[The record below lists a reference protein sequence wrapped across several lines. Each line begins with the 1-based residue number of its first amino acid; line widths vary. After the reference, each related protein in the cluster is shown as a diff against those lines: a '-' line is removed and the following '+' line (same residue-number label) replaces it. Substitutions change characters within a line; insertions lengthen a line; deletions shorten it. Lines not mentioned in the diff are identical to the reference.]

1 MYDYA
6 EACPISKAASVL
18 CERWTLQ
25 IIREMFMGATRF
37 SEFQKFLPRMSPA
50 LLNSRLR
57 TLEAQGIILRKR
69 MPEKKGFEY
78 QLTPAGN
85 ALKPLMGEF
94 GKWGMNWVFMSME
107 GDQLNIAVIVRDFAF
122 AMDTQQLPSGDTVI
136 QFTVQSDV
144 ETARK
149 FIMVQDGTTQVCED
163 NIGTEVDVYITAG
176 LKTLYQI
183 WYGEIGVN
191 AACEQKLVKVVGAP
205 VYVNNLSKWL
215 RTSQFAQY
223 NKNYCP

>member
-37 SEFQKFLPRMSPA
+37 SEFQKYLPRMSPT
-50 LLNSRLR
+50 LLNSRLQ

-69 MPEKKGFEY
+69 VPEKKGFEY

-85 ALKPLMGEF
+85 ALKPVLGEL
-94 GKWGMNWVFMSME
+94 GKWGMSWVFDSME

-122 AMDTQQLPSGDTVI
+122 AMDTQQLPSGQSVI
-136 QFTVQSDV
+136 QFNVQS
-144 ETARK
+144 ESEAARK
-149 FIMVQDGTTQVCED
+149 FIMVRDGTAQSCDD
-163 NIGTEVDVYITAG
+163 NLGNEVDVYLGAD

-183 WYGEIGVN
+183 WYGEVGVT
-191 AACEQKLVKVVGAP
+191 AACEKKLLKVVGPP
-205 VYVNNLSKWL
+205 VYTNSINKWL
-215 RTSQFAQY
+215 RTSQFAQH
-223 NKNYCP
+223 NRKYCQ

>member
-37 SEFQKFLPRMSPA
+37 SEFQKYLPRMSPT
-50 LLNSRLR
+50 LLNSRLQ

-69 MPEKKGFEY
+69 VPEKKGFEY

-85 ALKPLMGEF
+85 ALKPVLGEL
-94 GKWGMNWVFMSME
+94 GKWGMNWVFDSME

-122 AMDTQQLPSGDTVI
+122 AMDTQQLPSGQSVI
-136 QFTVQSDV
+136 QFNVQS
-144 ETARK
+144 ESEAARK
-149 FIMVQDGTTQVCED
+149 FIMVRDGAAQSCDD
-163 NIGTEVDVYITAG
+163 NLGSEVDVYVSAD
-176 LKTLYQI
+176 LKILYQI
-183 WYGEIGVN
+183 WYGEVAVT
-191 AACEQKLVKVVGAP
+191 AACEKKLLKVVGPP
-205 VYVNNLSKWL
+205 VYTNSINKWL
-215 RTSQFAQY
+215 RTSQFAQH
-223 NKNYCP
+223 NRKYCQ

>member
-37 SEFQKFLPRMSPA
+37 SEFQKYLPRLSPA
-50 LLNSRLR
+50 LLNTRLR

-69 MPEKKGFEY
+69 VPEKKGYEY

-85 ALKPLMGEF
+85 ALKPVLGEF
-94 GKWGMNWVFMSME
+94 GKWGMNWVFRSME
-107 GDQLNIAVIVRDFAF
+107 GDQLNMAVIVRDFAF
-122 AMDTQQLPSGDTVI
+122 ALDTEQLPSGQSVI
-136 QFTVQSDV
+136 QFNVQSDG
-144 ETARK
+144 ENARK
-149 FIMVQDGTTQVCED
+149 FILVRDRTAQACDENPG
-163 NIGTEVDVYITAG
+163 NEVDVYLSAD

-191 AACEQKLVKVVGAP
+191 TACQQKLMKVVGAP
-205 VYVNNLSKWL
+205 VYTNNISRWL
-215 RTSQFAQY
+215 RTSQFAKFNPKQSQ
-223 NKNYCP
+223 

>member
-57 TLEAQGIILRKR
+57 TLEAQGIVLRKR
-69 MPEKKGFEY
+69 MPERKGYEY

-94 GKWGMNWVFMSME
+94 GKWGMNWVFLSME

-122 AMDTQQLPSGDTVI
+122 AMDTEQLPSGDNVI
-136 QFTVQSDV
+136 QFTVQS
-144 ETARK
+144 ESEIARK
-149 FIMVQDGTTQVCED
+149 FIMGHDGNTQVCED
-163 NIGTEVDVYITAG
+163 NIGTEVDVYISAD

-183 WYGEIGVN
+183 WYGEIGVT
-191 AACEQKLVKVVGAP
+191 AACEQKLMKVVGAP
-205 VYVNNLSKWL
+205 VYINNLSKWL

-223 NKNYCP
+223 NRKYCR

>member
-37 SEFQKFLPRMSPA
+37 SEFQKYLPRMSPT
-50 LLNSRLR
+50 LLNSRLQ
-57 TLEAQGIILRKR
+57 TLEAQGIIVRKR
-69 MPEKKGFEY
+69 VPEKKGFEY

-85 ALKPLMGEF
+85 ALKPVLGEF
-94 GKWGMNWVFMSME
+94 GKWGMSWVFDSME

-122 AMDTQQLPSGDTVI
+122 AMDTQQLPSGQSVL
-136 QFTVQSDV
+136 QFNVQSDN
-144 ETARK
+144 EAAKK
-149 FIMVQDGTTQVCED
+149 FIMVRDGAAQSCDD
-163 NIGTEVDVYITAG
+163 NLGSEVDVYLSAE

-183 WYGEIGVN
+183 WYGEVGVT
-191 AACEQKLVKVVGAP
+191 AACEKRLLKVVGAP
-205 VYVNNLSKWL
+205 VYTNSIAKWL
-215 RTSQFAQY
+215 RTSQFAQH
-223 NKNYCP
+223 NRKYCQ

>member
-37 SEFQKFLPRMSPA
+37 SEFQKYLPRMSPT
-50 LLNSRLR
+50 LLNSRLQ

-69 MPEKKGFEY
+69 VPEKKGFEY

-85 ALKPLMGEF
+85 ALKPVLGEL
-94 GKWGMNWVFMSME
+94 GKWGMNWVFDSME

-122 AMDTQQLPSGDTVI
+122 AMDTQQLPSGQSVI
-136 QFTVQSDV
+136 QFNVQS
-144 ETARK
+144 ESEAARK
-149 FIMVQDGTTQVCED
+149 FIMVRDGAAQSCDD
-163 NIGTEVDVYITAG
+163 NLGSEVDVYLSAD
-176 LKTLYQI
+176 LKILYQI
-183 WYGEIGVN
+183 WYGEVGVT
-191 AACEQKLVKVVGAP
+191 AACEKKLLKVVGPP
-205 VYVNNLSKWL
+205 VYTSSINKWL
-215 RTSQFAQY
+215 RTSQFAQH
-223 NKNYCP
+223 NRKYCQ

>member
-69 MPEKKGFEY
+69 MPEKKGYEY

-136 QFTVQSDV
+136 QFTVASDA

-149 FIMVQDGTTQVCED
+149 FIMVHDGTTQVCED
-163 NIGTEVDVYITAG
+163 NIGTEVDVYISAG

-183 WYGEIGVN
+183 WYGEISANV
-191 AACEQKLVKVVGAP
+191 ACEQKLMKVVGAP

-223 NKNYCP
+223 NRNYCP

>member
-37 SEFQKFLPRMSPA
+37 SEFQKYLPRMSPT
-50 LLNSRLR
+50 LLNSRLQ

-69 MPEKKGFEY
+69 VPEKKGFEY

-85 ALKPLMGEF
+85 ALKPVLGEL
-94 GKWGMNWVFMSME
+94 GKWGMNWVFDSME

-122 AMDTQQLPSGDTVI
+122 ALDTQQLPSGQSVI
-136 QFTVQSDV
+136 QFNVQS
-144 ETARK
+144 EAEAAKK
-149 FIMVQDGTTQVCED
+149 FIMVREGTAQSCDD
-163 NIGTEVDVYITAG
+163 NLGNEVDLYLSAD

-183 WYGEIGVN
+183 WYGEVSVN
-191 AACEQKLVKVVGAP
+191 AACETKLLKAVGPP
-205 VYVNNLSKWL
+205 VYTNSISKWL
-215 RTSQFAQY
+215 RTSQFAQH
-223 NKNYCP
+223 NRKYCQ

>member
-37 SEFQKFLPRMSPA
+37 SEFQKYLPRMSPT
-50 LLNSRLR
+50 LLNSRLQ

-69 MPEKKGFEY
+69 VPEKKGFEY

-85 ALKPLMGEF
+85 ALKPVLGEL
-94 GKWGMNWVFMSME
+94 GKWGMNWVFDSME

-122 AMDTQQLPSGDTVI
+122 AMDTQQLPSGQSVI
-136 QFTVQSDV
+136 QFNVQS
-144 ETARK
+144 ESEAARK
-149 FIMVQDGTTQVCED
+149 FIMVREGAAQSCDD
-163 NIGTEVDVYITAG
+163 NLGSEVDVYLSAD
-176 LKTLYQI
+176 LKILYQI
-183 WYGEIGVN
+183 WYGEVGVT
-191 AACEQKLVKVVGAP
+191 AACEKKLLKVVGPP
-205 VYVNNLSKWL
+205 VYTSSINKWL
-215 RTSQFAQY
+215 RTSQFAQH
-223 NKNYCP
+223 NRKYCQ

>member
-37 SEFQKFLPRMSPA
+37 SEFQKYLPRMSPT
-50 LLNSRLR
+50 LLNSRLQ

-69 MPEKKGFEY
+69 VPEKKGFEY

-85 ALKPLMGEF
+85 ALKPVLGEL
-94 GKWGMNWVFMSME
+94 GKWGMNWVFDSME

-122 AMDTQQLPSGDTVI
+122 AMDTQQLPSGQSVI
-136 QFTVQSDV
+136 QFNVQS
-144 ETARK
+144 ESEAARK
-149 FIMVQDGTTQVCED
+149 FIMVRDGAAQSCDD
-163 NIGTEVDVYITAG
+163 NLGSEVDVYLSAD
-176 LKTLYQI
+176 LKILYQI
-183 WYGEIGVN
+183 WYGEVGVT
-191 AACEQKLVKVVGAP
+191 AACEKKLLKVVGPP
-205 VYVNNLSKWL
+205 VYTNSINKWL
-215 RTSQFAQY
+215 RTSQFAQH
-223 NKNYCP
+223 NRKYCQ

>member
-37 SEFQKFLPRMSPA
+37 SEFQKYLPRMSPT
-50 LLNSRLR
+50 LLNSRLQ

-69 MPEKKGFEY
+69 VPEKKGFEY

-85 ALKPLMGEF
+85 ALKPVLGEL
-94 GKWGMNWVFMSME
+94 GKWGMNWVFDSME

-122 AMDTQQLPSGDTVI
+122 AMDTQQLPSGQSVI
-136 QFTVQSDV
+136 QFNVQS
-144 ETARK
+144 ESEAARK
-149 FIMVQDGTTQVCED
+149 FIMVRDGTAQSCDD
-163 NIGTEVDVYITAG
+163 NLGNEVDVYLGAD

-183 WYGEIGVN
+183 WYGEVGVT
-191 AACEQKLVKVVGAP
+191 AACEKKLLKVVGPP
-205 VYVNNLSKWL
+205 VYTNSINRWL
-215 RTSQFAQY
+215 RTSQFAQH
-223 NKNYCP
+223 NRKYCQ

>member
-37 SEFQKFLPRMSPA
+37 SEFQKYLPRLSPA
-50 LLNSRLR
+50 LLNTRLR
-57 TLEAQGIILRKR
+57 SLEAQGIILRKR
-69 MPEKKGFEY
+69 VPERKGYEY

-85 ALKPLMGEF
+85 ALKPVLSEF
-94 GKWGMNWVFMSME
+94 GKWGMNWVFQSME
-107 GDQLNIAVIVRDFAF
+107 GDQLNTAVIVRDFAF
-122 AMDTQQLPSGDTVI
+122 ALDTEQLPSGQSVI
-136 QFTVQSDV
+136 QFNVQSDA
-144 ETARK
+144 ENARK
-149 FIMVQDGTTQVCED
+149 FILVRDRTAQACED
-163 NIGTEVDVYITAG
+163 NPGNEVDVYVSAD

-191 AACEQKLVKVVGAP
+191 TACQQKLMKVVGAP
-205 VYVNNLSKWL
+205 VYTGNISRWL
-215 RTSQFAQY
+215 RTSQFAQH
-223 NKNYCP
+223 NPRRSL

>member
-69 MPEKKGFEY
+69 MPEKKGYEY

-136 QFTVQSDV
+136 QFTVQSEV

-149 FIMVQDGTTQVCED
+149 FIMVHDSTTQVCED

-191 AACEQKLVKVVGAP
+191 AACEQKLMKVVGAP
-205 VYVNNLSKWL
+205 VYVNNLPKWL

>member
-37 SEFQKFLPRMSPA
+37 SEFQKYLPRLSPA
-50 LLNSRLR
+50 LLNARLR

-69 MPEKKGFEY
+69 VPEKKGYEY

-85 ALKPLMGEF
+85 ALKPVLGEF
-94 GKWGMNWVFMSME
+94 GKWGMNFAFQSME

-122 AMDTQQLPSGDTVI
+122 ALDTEQLPSGQSVI
-136 QFTVQSDV
+136 QFNVQNDGEAV
-144 ETARK
+144 RK
-149 FIMVQDGTTQVCED
+149 FIMVRDRAAQACDD
-163 NIGTEVDVYITAG
+163 NLGNEVDVYLSAG

-183 WYGEIGVN
+183 WYGEVGVN
-191 AACEQKLVKVVGAP
+191 AACQQKLVKVVGAP
-205 VYVNNLSKWL
+205 VYTNNISRWL
-215 RTSQFAQY
+215 RTSQFAKFNPKVSQ
-223 NKNYCP
+223 